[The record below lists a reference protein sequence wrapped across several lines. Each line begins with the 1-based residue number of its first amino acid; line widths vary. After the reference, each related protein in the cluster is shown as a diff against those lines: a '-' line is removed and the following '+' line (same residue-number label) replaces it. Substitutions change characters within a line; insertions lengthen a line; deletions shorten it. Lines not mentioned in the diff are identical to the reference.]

1 VRFAWLFSVDR
12 NVKLICSVGGC
23 SQGIYTFAIQCRI
36 RLPISNNIFV
46 TQDGKTG
53 GTVRESQ
60 HVYFSLWRL
69 SYIGKWV

>member
-12 NVKLICSVGGC
+12 YVKLICSVGGS
-23 SQGIYTFAIQCRI
+23 SQGTYTSAIECRI
-36 RLPISNNIFV
+36 HLSTSNDIFV

-60 HVYFSLWRL
+60 HVYFSLRRL
-69 SYIGKWV
+69 S